1 MEGNIPSMR
10 YVESQGFKIHRT
22 LVLPSL
28 IVRKE
33 MDVPSKGRVRSVTPD
48 DMATVAGLLNKTWED
63 FEMYEPTSAEAL
75 AHFISRTPAYSFD
88 NLLVLEDQ
96 GEILACLG
104 FWDWSQIMRITVEA
118 LSLKMRMIGSLL
130 VIARILPRFLK
141 PGDTLNQIMLTPIGF
156 KKPTYLTV
164 LVRYLNN
171 QALLNGIQQ
180 IFCICEKDNVLLS
193 SMKGFTRVNT
203 DVNLYIKPLQPN
215 VWLGDNP
222 VFVNGID
229 M

>member
-1 MEGNIPSMR
+1 
-10 YVESQGFKIHRT
+10 
-22 LVLPSL
+22 
-28 IVRKE
+28 
-33 MDVPSKGRVRSVTPD
+33 
-48 DMATVAGLLNKTWED
+48 
-63 FEMYEPTSAEAL
+63 
-75 AHFISRTPAYSFD
+75 
-88 NLLVLEDQ
+88 
-96 GEILACLG
+96 
-104 FWDWSQIMRITVEA
+104 
-118 LSLKMRMIGSLL
+118 
-130 VIARILPRFLK
+130 
-141 PGDTLNQIMLTPIGF
+141 MLTPIGF

-203 DVNLYIKPLQPN
+203 DVSLYIKPLQPN